1 MARSFDKDLQY
12 YKFSLYGFLKNLQ
25 FFEPFLYLFFL
36 EKGITF
42 LQIGTLITIR
52 EISRNILEIPAGI
65 LADALGRRRAMI
77 SAFVFYLISFLL
89 FYFSSGYPVFVLA
102 MLFYSFG
109 DAFRTGT
116 HKAMI
121 FEYLKIKGWNDQKV
135 YYYGHTRS
143 ASQFGSAI
151 SSILAGV
158 IVFYSGNYS
167 LIFLFTGI
175 PYLLDLILM
184 ITYPKELDGR
194 RVRLEGKT
202 IRDNFR
208 EVIREVIFSF
218 RQPTLIKTISNI
230 SIFSGYYRA
239 VKDYIQ
245 PILQLFAAGIALH
258 LGIQGE
264 KATAVL
270 VGLIYFFIYFLS
282 AFTSRRSGRFAERFT
297 NLCRPLNISLVAGI
311 GLGVVSGVL
320 FTWEAG
326 IMVAL
331 GILVFMGIYLV
342 ENLRRPIG
350 VSYVAEI
357 LRKDILATAL
367 STESQVKSIFS
378 GIIAPVIGLF
388 ADLYGVGVAL
398 LIVSALIGVVLP
410 LVWVRKG
417 RIHCKP
423 VSHEE

>member
-1 MARSFDKDLQY
+1 MARSFKKDLQY

-135 YYYGHTRS
+135 YYYGYTRS

-151 SSILAGV
+151 SSILAGI

-184 ITYPKELDGR
+184 ITYPKELDGE
-194 RVRLEGKT
+194 RVRLKGKR

-208 EVIREVIFSF
+208 DVMREVIFSF
-218 RQPTLIKTISNI
+218 RQKALIRTISNI

-245 PILQLFAAGIALH
+245 PVLQVFATGIALH
-258 LGIQGE
+258 LGIRGE

-282 AFTSRRSGRFAERFT
+282 AFTARKSGSFAERFT

-320 FTWEAG
+320 FTGEAR
-326 IMVAL
+326 IMVAM
-331 GILVFMGIYLV
+331 GILVFIGIYLV

-357 LRKDILATAL
+357 LSKDILATAL
-367 STESQVKSIFS
+367 STESQVKSIY
-378 GIIAPVIGLF
+378 A
-388 ADLYGVGVAL
+388 AL
-398 LIVSALIGVVLP
+398 LAPLTGFLADKFGIGISLVIVSSIIIVFFPILL
-410 LVWVRKG
+410 VRK
-417 RIHCKP
+417 KKN
-423 VSHEE
+423 VT

>member
-1 MARSFDKDLQY
+1 MALAFNKDLQY

-65 LADALGRRRAMI
+65 LADAFGRRRAMI
-77 SAFVFYLISFLL
+77 SAFVFYLISLLL
-89 FYFSSGYPVFVLA
+89 FYFSSGYPIFVVA

-121 FEYLKIKGWNDQKV
+121 FEYLKIKGWDNQKV
-135 YYYGHTRS
+135 HYYGHTRS

-175 PYLLDLILM
+175 PYLLDLTLM
-184 ITYPKELDGR
+184 ITYPKELDGK
-194 RVRLEGKT
+194 RVRLEGKR
-202 IRDNFR
+202 IRENFR
-208 EVIREVIFSF
+208 DVMWEVIYSF
-218 RQPTLIKTISNI
+218 RQPALIKTISNI

-245 PILQLFAAGIALH
+245 PILQVFAAGIALH
-258 LGIQGE
+258 LGIRGE

-270 VGLIYFFIYFLS
+270 VGLIYFFIYILS
-282 AFTSRRSGRFAERFT
+282 AYTSRKSGSFAERFA

-311 GLGVVSGVL
+311 GLGLVSGIL
-320 FTWEAG
+320 FTGEAG

-331 GILVFMGIYLV
+331 GILVFVGIYLV

-350 VSYVAEI
+350 VAYVSEI
-357 LRKDILATAL
+357 LSKDILATAL
-367 STESQVKSIFS
+367 STESQVKSIY
-378 GIIAPVIGLF
+378 A
-388 ADLYGVGVAL
+388 AL
-398 LIVSALIGVVLP
+398 LAPLIGFLADQFGIGISLVIVSSIIILFFP
-410 LVWVRKG
+410 LLLTGKKRNVA
-417 RIHCKP
+417 
-423 VSHEE
+423 

>member
-1 MARSFDKDLQY
+1 MALAFDKDLQY

-36 EKGITF
+36 EKGISF

-143 ASQFGSAI
+143 ASQFGSAV
-151 SSILAGV
+151 SSILAGI

-184 ITYPKELDGR
+184 ITYPKELDGS

-202 IRDNFR
+202 IRDNLR
-208 EVIREVIFSF
+208 DVIREVIFSF
-218 RQPTLIKTISNI
+218 RQPTLIKTVSNI

-245 PILQLFAAGIALH
+245 PVLQVFAAGIALH

-282 AFTSRRSGRFAERFT
+282 AITSRRSGRFAERFT

-320 FTWEAG
+320 FTGEAR
-326 IMVAL
+326 IMVAM
-331 GILVFMGIYLV
+331 GILVFIGIYLV

-367 STESQVKSIFS
+367 STESQVKSIY
-378 GIIAPVIGLF
+378 A
-388 ADLYGVGVAL
+388 AL
-398 LIVSALIGVVLP
+398 LAPLTGFLADKFGIGISLVIVSSIIIVFFPILL
-410 LVWVRKG
+410 VRK
-417 RIHCKP
+417 KKN
-423 VSHEE
+423 VA

>member
-1 MARSFDKDLQY
+1 MARTFDKNLQY

-77 SAFVFYLISFLL
+77 AAFIFYLLSFLL
-89 FYFSSGYPVFVLA
+89 FYFSPGYPLFIAA
-102 MLFYSFG
+102 MLFYAFG

-121 FEYLKIKGWNDQKV
+121 FEYLKIRGWEDQKV
-135 YYYGHTRS
+135 HYYGHTRS
-143 ASQFGSAI
+143 ASQFGSAL
-151 SSILAGV
+151 SSVLAGV

-167 LIFLFTGI
+167 LIFLFSGV
-175 PYLLDLILM
+175 PYLLDLFLM
-184 ITYPKELDGR
+184 FSYPKELDGK
-194 RVRLEGKT
+194 RVRLQGKR
-202 IRDNFR
+202 IRDNFKD
-208 EVIREVIFSF
+208 VIHEIIYSF
-218 RQPTLIKTISNI
+218 KQPALIKTISNI

-245 PILQLFAAGIALH
+245 PVLQLFAAGIALH

-270 VGLIYFFIYFLS
+270 VGFIYFFIYILS
-282 AFTSRRSGRFAERFT
+282 AFTSRRSGRFAERFY
-297 NLCRPLNISLVAGI
+297 NLCRPLNISLIAGI
-311 GLGVVSGVL
+311 GLGVMSGVL
-320 FTWEAG
+320 FTRETG
-326 IMVAL
+326 IIVAL
-331 GILVFMGIYLV
+331 GILVFVGIYMV
-342 ENLRRPIG
+342 ENLRKPIG
-350 VSYVAEI
+350 VAYVSDI
-357 LRKDILATAL
+357 LNKDILATAL

-378 GIIAPVIGLF
+378 AIIAPVIGLF

-398 LIVSALIGVVLP
+398 LIVSVLVGILVP
-410 LVWVRKG
+410 LVWVRKE
-417 RIHCKP
+417 RVHCKP
-423 VSHEE
+423 LPHEE

>member
-1 MARSFDKDLQY
+1 
-12 YKFSLYGFLKNLQ
+12 
-25 FFEPFLYLFFL
+25 
-36 EKGITF
+36 
-42 LQIGTLITIR
+42 
-52 EISRNILEIPAGI
+52 
-65 LADALGRRRAMI
+65 
-77 SAFVFYLISFLL
+77 
-89 FYFSSGYPVFVLA
+89 
-102 MLFYSFG
+102 
-109 DAFRTGT
+109 
-116 HKAMI
+116 MI
-121 FEYLKIKGWNDQKV
+121 FEYLKIKSWENQKV

-143 ASQFGSAI
+143 ASQLGSAI

-184 ITYPKELDGR
+184 ITYPKELDGK
-194 RVRLEGKT
+194 RVRLEGKR
-202 IRDNFR
+202 IGENFSD
-208 EVIREVIFSF
+208 VIREVIYSF
-218 RQPTLIKTISNI
+218 KQPALIKTISNI

-245 PILQLFAAGIALH
+245 PVLQVFAAGIALH

-282 AFTSRRSGRFAERFT
+282 AYTSRKSGNFAERFT
-297 NLCRPLNISLVAGI
+297 NLCRPLNISLIAGI
-311 GLGVVSGVL
+311 GLGIVSGVL

-331 GILVFMGIYLV
+331 GILVFIGIYLA

-350 VSYVAEI
+350 VAYVSEV
-357 LRKDILATAL
+357 LNMDILATAL

-378 GIIAPVIGLF
+378 AIIAPVIGLF
-388 ADLYGVGVAL
+388 ADLYGVGIAL
-398 LIVSALIGVVLP
+398 LIVSALIGVLLP

-417 RIHCKP
+417 RFHCTP
-423 VSHEE
+423 LDHEE